1 LTSKLSLNPSSIFIL
16 YMPNESTEPGDEDLL
31 DLTAIQSLINGRTV
45 LAILPE
51 EVSDMALL
59 AAVLRY

>member
-1 LTSKLSLNPSSIFIL
+1 
-16 YMPNESTEPGDEDLL
+16 MPNESTEPGDEDLL